1 MHRLKEKDNTLFVTL
16 SLRKYI
22 PLFITQGILITII
35 LLALIF
41 IPNKGT
47 LLFEIGKTTIY
58 WGRALYLL
66 LSLPIIMII
75 LALPIERILYV
86 RSFKIFFSKRNLEYS
101 FGIFNKTVE
110 SVDMFTI
117 TDFVQKSDLMDQLLG
132 ISNIVIHSEDVRT
145 PLIKFEGLLL
155 PDARAII
162 DYLQLNA
169 TNTIV
174 EYLVNDKQKNG
185 NGNNKGMDADQITTL
200 QMMEEKEKKAKA
212 SKIITQQNHREP

>member
-1 MHRLKEKDNTLFVTL
+1 MHRLKEEDNTLFVTL

-22 PLFITQGILITII
+22 PLFITQTLLISIILIV
-35 LLALIF
+35 F
-41 IPNKGT
+41 FFVPNKGT
-47 LLFEIGKTTIY
+47 LLLEIGKTTIY
-58 WGRALYLL
+58 WGKTLYLFL
-66 LSLPIIMII
+66 TLPIILII

-86 RSFKIFFSKRNLEYS
+86 KSFKIFFSKRNLEYS

-117 TDFVQKSDLMDQLLG
+117 TDFAQKSDLMDQILG
-132 ISNIVIHSEDVRT
+132 ISNIIVHSEDIRT

-162 DYLQLNA
+162 EYLQLNA

-174 EYLVNDKQKNG
+174 EYLVNNKNKDG
-185 NGNNKGMDADQITTL
+185 HKNPNGIDVNEISTL
-200 QMMEEKEKKAKA
+200 QMMEEKEKKSRIEKTNP
-212 SKIITQQNHREP
+212 KPLNKEP